1 MDLSKIGSLSNYMNS
16 LKLET
21 KWNQKKKTGDLGSQS
36 KKSEL
41 EIKNEQFKAQ
51 YYSQRENNPEDET
64 LKTINNK
71 IAAGTKLSPT
81 EMRYLQSKNPALYQK
96 LKSDEQQEKAFEK
109 KLHECKTKDDV
120 DRLKMSSV
128 SKALSTISSAKGSNI
143 PEGTKLE
150 IAASEMRKLQKIEK
164 IVAKFVKSG
173 EYSKL
178 PTEAEV
184 HKAEKEIAEA
194 KQNQT
199 EEILETQKNSENEE
213 KVSTTQQENVEKTKI
228 KSDNKDIVKE
238 TEKVLPDKKSD
249 KTVAE
254 AEHSV
259 EAEKI
264 RRSKAKKAYI
274 KAENN
279 FAPMPINADIKIEIK

>member
-1 MDLSKIGSLSNYMNS
+1 MDLNKIGSLSNYMSN

-21 KWNQKKKTGDLGSQS
+21 KWNQKKKSGDLGSQS

-51 YYSQRENNPEDET
+51 YYNQRENNPEDET
-64 LKTINNK
+64 LKTINTK

-199 EEILETQKNSENEE
+199 EEILEVSKDKE
-213 KVSTTQQENVEKTKI
+213 KVSTTQHENVEKTEI
-228 KSDNKDIVKE
+228 KSENNCDVKE
-238 TEKVLPDKKSD
+238 TEKFSADEKSD
-249 KTVAE
+249 KTVTE

-279 FAPMPINADIKIEIK
+279 FSPAPITPDINIEVK